1 MADRP
6 VIAVVYDLG
15 AVSPLTIVEHLEPL
29 GDVLM
34 ALRRSEH
41 TELNRALIEELA
53 TVVDLDP
60 DHDTAAEELRRHRP
74 DALLTFSETCLGD
87 AAELAERLG
96 LPFHSVETVG
106 LLRDKYAMRARLRE
120 HGVDAVRSARL
131 ERPGD
136 WPAALAEVG
145 LPAVLK
151 PATGQGSRDTH
162 LITEEDAGRRLAE
175 ELLTG
180 PEAGPM
186 VLEEYLRGRDC
197 GPFGDYVSVE
207 SAVVDGEVTHW
218 QVTGKYPLLPPFRE
232 PGQYWPAPIDDAE
245 RAAALTLTTRV
256 IEALG
261 VRTGIT
267 HTELKLTAEG
277 PRLIELNGRL
287 GGYQSWLTELAGGLD
302 PMELAGRIALGQRVE
317 VGHAP
322 TDRVYFVRSV
332 QTPREGGLLKAVH
345 GLREVLD
352 LPGVEGATV
361 MSRPGEQLPPTVST
375 AELVSVTG
383 IVEDHAAM
391 LAVVEKAL
399 GTLTFTIE
407 GPDGERTMTSAE
419 CEL

>member
-15 AVSPLTIVEHLEPL
+15 AVSPLTIVDHLEPL
-29 GDVLM
+29 GDVLL

-41 TELNRALIEELA
+41 TEFNHALIEELA

-60 DHDTAAEELRRHRP
+60 DLDVAAEALRAHRP
-74 DALLTFSETCLGD
+74 DALLTYSEICLAD
-87 AAELAERLG
+87 TAELAERLG

-131 ERPGD
+131 EGPGD

-162 LITEEDAGRRLAE
+162 LITEEAEGARLAG

-180 PEAGPM
+180 PDAGPM

-197 GPFGDYVSVE
+197 GPYGDYLSVE
-207 SAVVDGEVTHW
+207 SAVVGGVPTHW

-232 PGQYWPAPIDDAE
+232 PGHYWPAPVGE
-245 RAAALTLTTRV
+245 EVRAAALALTTRV

-261 VRTGIT
+261 IEVGIT
-267 HTELKLTAEG
+267 HTELKLTPEG
-277 PRLIELNGRL
+277 PRLIEINGRL
-287 GGYQSWLTELAGGLD
+287 GGFQSWLSELAGGLD
-302 PMELAGRIALGQRVE
+302 PMRVAARIALGEPVE

-332 QTPREGGLLKAVH
+332 QTPRAGGLLKAVH
-345 GLREVLD
+345 GVGDVLE
-352 LPGVEGATV
+352 LPGVQGATV
-361 MSRPGEQLPPTVST
+361 LCQPGEAMPVTVQT
-375 AELVSVTG
+375 CELVSVSG
-383 IVEDHAAM
+383 IAEDHGAM
-391 LAVVEKAL
+391 LSVVEEAL
-399 GTLTFTIE
+399 ARLTFTVD
-407 GPDGERTMTSAE
+407 GPEGERVLTSAQ
-419 CEL
+419 CEV

>member
-15 AVSPLTIVEHLEPL
+15 AVSPLAIVDHLEPL
-29 GDVLM
+29 GDVLL

-41 TELNRALIEELA
+41 TELNHALIEELA

-60 DHDTAAEELRRHRP
+60 DPDVAAEALRRHRP
-74 DALLTFSETCLGD
+74 DALLTFSELCLAD
-87 AAELAERLG
+87 TADLAERLG
-96 LPFHSVETVG
+96 LPYHSVETVG

-131 ERPGD
+131 EGPGD

-162 LITEEDAGRRLAE
+162 LITEESEGHRLAE

-186 VLEEYLRGRDC
+186 VLEEYLLGRDC

-207 SAVVDGEVTHW
+207 SAVVGGVVTHW

-232 PGQYWPAPIDDAE
+232 PGQYWPAPVDEQE
-245 RAAALTLTTRV
+245 RAAALALTTRV
-256 IEALG
+256 VEALG
-261 VRTGIT
+261 IETGIT

-277 PRLIELNGRL
+277 PRLIEVNGRL
-287 GGYQSWLTELAGGLD
+287 GGFQCWLSELAGGLD
-302 PMELAGRIALGQRVE
+302 PMQLAARIALGEEVE

-345 GLREVLD
+345 GVRDVLEV
-352 LPGVEGATV
+352 PGVEGATV
-361 MSRPGEQLPPTVST
+361 MSRPGEPMLPTVQT

-383 IVEDHAAM
+383 ITEDHAAM
-391 LAVVEKAL
+391 LAVVEEAL
-399 GTLTFTIE
+399 ARLTFTVD
-407 GPDGERTMTSAE
+407 GPEGERVLTSAQ
-419 CEL
+419 CEH